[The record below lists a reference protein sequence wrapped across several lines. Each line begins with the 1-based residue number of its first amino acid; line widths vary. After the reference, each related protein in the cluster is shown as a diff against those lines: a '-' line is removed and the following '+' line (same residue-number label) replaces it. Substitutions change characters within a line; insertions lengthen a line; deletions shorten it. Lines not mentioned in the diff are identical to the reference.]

1 MISNSDLAPLPG
13 IIPTDRDGKL
23 LRITSLCDLNKV
35 LTEFKQCME
44 RNGHGAI
51 MDINAD
57 SKPIRPVDCF
67 YRRTH
72 GPPGMGDDRK
82 IDAFNLQQ
90 RHWSRSCNV
99 VVPALLKLMD
109 KDPDILE
116 ELKLLNAEDISISTQ
131 KN

>member
-116 ELKLLNAEDISISTQ
+116 ELKLLNAEDTNI
-131 KN
+131 